1 MMVAQTAS
9 LSLERRASPDAIAIA
24 LSLPG
29 QCRLAGL
36 AVPTSATLAFSEA
49 LALLGPRGLGDL
61 YWAGRATLVRRPEDL
76 PVYNDAYA
84 TLLAASAGAPAEE
97 TLASPTLTLVADL
110 EGGWPADGPDPLD
123 GSDDMEVRYSATEVL
138 RTVDFAELDD
148 DDALDR
154 MLREITVRRSLRRS
168 RRRRPDQHGR
178 GPIDVARTARRSLRT
193 GGETMHR
200 VVRTRRST
208 PRRLVLLLDVS
219 GSMEPYTRALL
230 RFAHLARAGESRVE
244 VFALGTRLTRLTRAL
259 GERDPRAALVAAGA
273 AIDDWAGGTRL
284 GASLQQ
290 FNDEWGI
297 AGMARGAT
305 VVILSDGWDR
315 GEPELLGDE
324 MARLHRV
331 AHRIVWVN
339 PLKATDDYAP
349 LAGGMAAALPHVD
362 HFVAGNSVAALDEL
376 AEVMAE

>member
-1 MMVAQTAS
+1 MDRRPSSPAS
-9 LSLERRASPDAIAIA
+9 DSRASPGAIAIA
-24 LSLPG
+24 LSLAG

-49 LALLGPRGLGDL
+49 LALLGPRGLSDL

-76 PVYNDAYA
+76 PIYDDAYA
-84 TLLAASAGAPAEE
+84 TLLAASVGAPVHPPPA
-97 TLASPTLTLVADL
+97 APTLTLVADL
-110 EGGWPADGPDPLD
+110 DGERSSAEPDAVDGGD
-123 GSDDMEVRYSATEVL
+123 EQQVRYSATEVL
-138 RTVDFAELDD
+138 RTVDFAELA

-154 MLREITVRRSLRRS
+154 MLRTLTVRRSLRTS
-168 RRRRPDQHGR
+168 RRRRPDHHGH

-200 VVRTRRST
+200 VVRTRRAT

-219 GSMEPYTRALL
+219 GSMEPYARALL
-230 RFAHLARAGESRVE
+230 RFAHLARAGETRVE

-259 GERDPRAALVAAGA
+259 GERDCQAALVAAGA
-273 AIDDWAGGTRL
+273 EIDDWAGGTRL
-284 GASLQQ
+284 GASLQR
-290 FNDEWGI
+290 FNDEWGV

-305 VVILSDGWDR
+305 VLILSDGWDR
-315 GEPELLGDE
+315 GEPTLLGDE

-331 AHRIVWVN
+331 AHRVLWVN
-339 PLKATDDYAP
+339 PLKATADYAP

-362 HFVAGNSVAALDEL
+362 HFVSGHSIAALEEL
-376 AEVMAE
+376 VEVMAE

>member
-1 MMVAQTAS
+1 MDRRPSSPAS
-9 LSLERRASPDAIAIA
+9 DSLASPGAIAIA
-24 LSLPG
+24 LSLAG

-49 LALLGPRGLGDL
+49 LALLGPRGLSDL

-76 PVYNDAYA
+76 PIYDDAYA
-84 TLLAASAGAPAEE
+84 TLLAASVGAPVHPPPA
-97 TLASPTLTLVADL
+97 APTLTLVADL
-110 EGGWPADGPDPLD
+110 DGERSSAEPDAVDGGD
-123 GSDDMEVRYSATEVL
+123 EQQVRYSATEVL
-138 RTVDFAELDD
+138 RTVDFAELADD
-148 DDALDR
+148 TLDP
-154 MLREITVRRSLRRS
+154 MLRTLTVRRSLRTS
-168 RRRRPDQHGR
+168 RRRRPDHHGH

-200 VVRTRRST
+200 VVRTRRAT

-219 GSMEPYTRALL
+219 GSMEPYARALL
-230 RFAHLARAGESRVE
+230 RFAHLARAGETRVE

-259 GERDPRAALVAAGA
+259 GERDCQAALVAAGA
-273 AIDDWAGGTRL
+273 EIDDWAGGTRL
-284 GASLQQ
+284 GASLQR
-290 FNDEWGI
+290 FNDEWGV

-315 GEPELLGDE
+315 GEPTLLGDE

-331 AHRIVWVN
+331 AHRVVWVN
-339 PLKATDDYAP
+339 PLKATADYAP

-362 HFVAGNSVAALDEL
+362 HFVSGHSIAALEEL
-376 AEVMAE
+376 VEVMAE